1 MLMIYL
7 KKCLPCKVIMNN
19 ENDYLEAVNDLRDQY
34 REMKAKWEKEKAHLL
49 LMVGGNVNEHYHLI
63 EEKKQWDKERLK
75 LKSIIRRQSIKINLL
90 QSDQI
95 KKTNKLLKRKFKI

>member
-1 MLMIYL
+1 
-7 KKCLPCKVIMNN
+7 MNN

-49 LMVGGNVNEHYHLI
+49 LMVGGKVNEHYKLI
-63 EEKKQWDKERLK
+63 EEKKEWDKERIK
-75 LKSIIRRQSIKINLL
+75 FKTIIRRQSIKINLL

-95 KKTNKLLKRKFKI
+95 NKTNKLLKRKFKI